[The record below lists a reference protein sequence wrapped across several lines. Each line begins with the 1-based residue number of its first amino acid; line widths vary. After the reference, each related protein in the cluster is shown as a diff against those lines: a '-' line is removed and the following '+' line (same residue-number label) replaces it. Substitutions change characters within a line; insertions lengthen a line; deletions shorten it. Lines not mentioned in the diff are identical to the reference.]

1 MTIALIQKGEVIATL
16 PLDIN
21 GNVEFEGEI
30 PSIRDISRRG
40 FQFVISV

>member
-16 PLDIN
+16 PIDIN

-30 PSIRDISRRG
+30 LTILDLSRRC
-40 FQFVISV
+40 FQFVISI